1 MSNKK
6 LDADA
11 RQLDRI
17 VKKMIETVDQS
28 KTEIFHISE
37 QSRKEHERLL
47 EELRRTKEEVQRVIF
62 QTDNLEM
69 KTKSARQR
77 LSDVSKNFSRYT
89 EAEIRQAYEK
99 AHSLQ
104 MELAMAQEKEKQLRQ
119 RRDEL
124 ERRLAAVKETIER
137 ADHLIG
143 QVTVVLN
150 YLNGDFRELSEF
162 INGANEKQEFGL
174 RIIEAQE
181 EERKRL
187 SREIHDGPAQM
198 LANIIMRSDLI
209 ERIYR
214 ERGTEEAIHE
224 MRDLKKMVRS
234 ALYEVR
240 RIIYDLRPMALDD
253 LGLIPTLKKYLQTI
267 GEYHKTTITF
277 TYKGEVKRLSNRFEV
292 AVFRLVQEAVQNAL
306 KHAEATTIQV
316 KMELKQNSLLIV
328 VKDDGKGFNPNEKK
342 EKAFGLMGM
351 RERIEWLE
359 GKLHIYSQLGRGTIV
374 TMHIPLHKTEG
385 KGEQQ

>member
-6 LDADA
+6 LDA

-28 KTEIFHISE
+28 KAEIFHISE
-37 QSRKEHERLL
+37 QSRKEHDRLI
-47 EELRRTKEEVQRVIF
+47 EELQQVKEEVKRVIH
-62 QTDNLEM
+62 QTDRLEM
-69 KTKSARQR
+69 KTRLARQR
-77 LSDVSKNFSRYT
+77 LSDVSKNFSHYS

-104 MELAMAQEKEKQLRQ
+104 MELAMVQEKEKQLRQ

-124 ERRLAAVKETIER
+124 ERRLTAVKETIER

-150 YLNGDFRELSEF
+150 YLNGDFQELSDF

-198 LANIIMRSDLI
+198 LANVIMRSDLI

-214 ERGTEEAIHE
+214 ERGVEEAIGE

-267 GEYHKTTITF
+267 EEYHKTTITF
-277 TYKGEVKRLSNRFEV
+277 TYTGEVKRLSSRFEV

-359 GKLHIYSQLGRGTIV
+359 GKLHIYSQFGRGTIV
-374 TMHIPLHKTEG
+374 TMHIPLQKTAG

>member
-6 LDADA
+6 MNAKE
-11 RQLDRI
+11 LDRI

-28 KTEIFHISE
+28 KAEIFHISE

-69 KTKSARQR
+69 KTKLARQR

-150 YLNGDFRELSEF
+150 YLNGDFRELSDF

-198 LANIIMRSDLI
+198 LANVIMRSDLI

-214 ERGTEEAIHE
+214 ERGAEEAIGE

-267 GEYHKTTITF
+267 EEYHKTTITF
-277 TYKGEVKRLSNRFEV
+277 TYTGEVKRLSNRFEV

-359 GKLHIYSQLGRGTIV
+359 GKLHLYSQLGRGTIV
-374 TMHIPLHKTEG
+374 TMHIPIQQTKE

>member
-6 LDADA
+6 LDA

-28 KTEIFHISE
+28 KAEIFHISE

-69 KTKSARQR
+69 KTKLARQR

-104 MELAMAQEKEKQLRQ
+104 MELAMVQEKEKQLRQ

-124 ERRLAAVKETIER
+124 ERRLTAVKETIER

-150 YLNGDFRELSEF
+150 YLNGDFRELSDF

-198 LANIIMRSDLI
+198 LANVIMRSDLI

-214 ERGTEEAIHE
+214 ERGAEEAIGE

-267 GEYHKTTITF
+267 EEYHKTTITF
-277 TYKGEVKRLSNRFEV
+277 TYTGEVKRLSNRFEV

-316 KMELKQNSLLIV
+316 KMELKKDHLLIV

-374 TMHIPLHKTEG
+374 TMHIPLQKTEG
-385 KGEQQ
+385 KGERQQ

>member
-6 LDADA
+6 LDA

-28 KTEIFHISE
+28 KAEIFHISE

-69 KTKSARQR
+69 KTKLARQR

-104 MELAMAQEKEKQLRQ
+104 MELAMVQEKEKQLRQ

-124 ERRLAAVKETIER
+124 EQRLTAVKETIER

-150 YLNGDFRELSEF
+150 YLNGDFRELSDF

-198 LANIIMRSDLI
+198 LANVIMRSDLI

-214 ERGTEEAIHE
+214 ERGAEEAIGE

-267 GEYHKTTITF
+267 EEYHKTTITF
-277 TYKGEVKRLSNRFEV
+277 TYTGEVKRLSNRFEV

-306 KHAEATTIQV
+306 KHAEAKEIQV
-316 KMELKQNSLLIV
+316 KMELKKDHLLIV

-374 TMHIPLHKTEG
+374 TMHIPLQKTEG
-385 KGEQQ
+385 KGERQQ

>member
-6 LDADA
+6 LDA

-28 KTEIFHISE
+28 KAEIFHISE

-69 KTKSARQR
+69 KTKLARQR

-104 MELAMAQEKEKQLRQ
+104 MELAMVQEKEKQLRQ

-124 ERRLAAVKETIER
+124 ERRLTAVKETIER

-150 YLNGDFRELSEF
+150 YLNGDFRELSDF

-198 LANIIMRSDLI
+198 LANVIMRSDLI

-214 ERGTEEAIHE
+214 ERGAEEAIGE

-267 GEYHKTTITF
+267 EEYHKTTITF
-277 TYKGEVKRLSNRFEV
+277 TYTGEVKRLSNRFEV

-374 TMHIPLHKTEG
+374 TMHIPLQKTEG
-385 KGEQQ
+385 KGERQQ

>member
-6 LDADA
+6 LDA

-28 KTEIFHISE
+28 KAEIFRISE
-37 QSRKEHERLL
+37 QSRKEHDRLI
-47 EELRRTKEEVQRVIF
+47 EELQQVKEEVKRVIH

-69 KTKSARQR
+69 KTKLARQR
-77 LSDVSKNFSRYT
+77 LFDVSKNFSHYS

-104 MELAMAQEKEKQLRQ
+104 MELTMAQEKEKQLRQ

-124 ERRLAAVKETIER
+124 ERRLTAVKETIER

-150 YLNGDFRELSEF
+150 YLNGDFRELSDF

-187 SREIHDGPAQM
+187 SREIHDEPAQM
-198 LANIIMRSDLI
+198 LANVIMRSDLI

-214 ERGTEEAIHE
+214 ERGVEEAIGE

-267 GEYHKTTITF
+267 EEYHKTTITF
-277 TYKGEVKRLSNRFEV
+277 TYTGEVKRLSNRFEV

-316 KMELKQNSLLIV
+316 EMELKKDHLLIV

-342 EKAFGLMGM
+342 DKAFGLMGM
-351 RERIEWLE
+351 RERIEWLG

-374 TMHIPLHKTEG
+374 TMHIPLQKTAG

>member
-6 LDADA
+6 LDA

-28 KTEIFHISE
+28 KAEIFRISE
-37 QSRKEHERLL
+37 QSRKEHDRLI
-47 EELRRTKEEVQRVIF
+47 EELQQVKEEVKRVIH

-69 KTKSARQR
+69 KTKLARQR
-77 LSDVSKNFSRYT
+77 LFDVSKNFSHYS

-104 MELAMAQEKEKQLRQ
+104 MELTMAQEKEKQLRQ

-124 ERRLAAVKETIER
+124 ERRLTAVKETIER

-150 YLNGDFRELSEF
+150 YLNGDFRELSDF

-198 LANIIMRSDLI
+198 LANVIMRSDLI

-214 ERGTEEAIHE
+214 ERGVEEAIGE

-267 GEYHKTTITF
+267 EEYHKTTITF
-277 TYKGEVKRLSNRFEV
+277 TYTGEVKRLSNRFEV

-316 KMELKQNSLLIV
+316 EMELKKDHLLIV

-342 EKAFGLMGM
+342 DKAFGLMGM
-351 RERIEWLE
+351 RERIEWLG

-374 TMHIPLHKTEG
+374 TMHIPLQKTAG

>member
-6 LDADA
+6 LDA

-28 KTEIFHISE
+28 KAEIFRISE
-37 QSRKEHERLL
+37 QSRKEHDRLI
-47 EELRRTKEEVQRVIF
+47 EELQQVKEEVKRVIH

-69 KTKSARQR
+69 KTKLARQR
-77 LSDVSKNFSRYT
+77 LFDVSKNFSHYS

-104 MELAMAQEKEKQLRQ
+104 MELTMAQEKEKQLRQ

-124 ERRLAAVKETIER
+124 ERRLTAVKETIER

-150 YLNGDFRELSEF
+150 YLNGDFRELSDF

-198 LANIIMRSDLI
+198 LANVIMRSDLI

-214 ERGTEEAIHE
+214 ERGVEEAIGE

-267 GEYHKTTITF
+267 EEYHKTTITF
-277 TYKGEVKRLSNRFEV
+277 TYTGEVKRLSNRFEV

-316 KMELKQNSLLIV
+316 EMELKKDHLLIV

-342 EKAFGLMGM
+342 DKAFGLMGM

-374 TMHIPLHKTEG
+374 TMHIPLQKTAG

>member
-6 LDADA
+6 LDA

-28 KTEIFHISE
+28 KAEIFHISE
-37 QSRKEHERLL
+37 QSRKEHDRLI
-47 EELRRTKEEVQRVIF
+47 EELQQVKEEVKRVIH
-62 QTDNLEM
+62 QTDRLEM
-69 KTKSARQR
+69 KTRLARQR
-77 LSDVSKNFSRYT
+77 LSDVSKNFSHYS

-104 MELAMAQEKEKQLRQ
+104 MELAMVQEKEKQLRQ

-124 ERRLAAVKETIER
+124 ERRLTAVKETIER

-150 YLNGDFRELSEF
+150 YLNGDFQELSDF

-198 LANIIMRSDLI
+198 LANVIMRSDLI

-214 ERGTEEAIHE
+214 ERGAEEAIGE

-267 GEYHKTTITF
+267 EEYHKTTITF
-277 TYKGEVKRLSNRFEV
+277 TYTGEVKRLSNRFEV

-342 EKAFGLMGM
+342 DKAFGLMGM

-374 TMHIPLHKTEG
+374 TMHIPLQKTEG
-385 KGEQQ
+385 KGERQQ

>member
-6 LDADA
+6 LDA

-28 KTEIFHISE
+28 KAEIFHISE
-37 QSRKEHERLL
+37 QSRKEHDRLI
-47 EELRRTKEEVQRVIF
+47 EELQQVKEEVKRVIH

-69 KTKSARQR
+69 KTKLARQR
-77 LSDVSKNFSRYT
+77 LFDVSKNFSHYS

-104 MELAMAQEKEKQLRQ
+104 MELTMAQEKEKQLRQ

-124 ERRLAAVKETIER
+124 ERRLTAVKETIER

-150 YLNGDFRELSEF
+150 YLNGDFRELSDF

-181 EERKRL
+181 EERKQL

-198 LANIIMRSDLI
+198 LANVIMRSDLI

-214 ERGTEEAIHE
+214 ERGAEEAIGE

-267 GEYHKTTITF
+267 EEYHKTTITF
-277 TYKGEVKRLSNRFEV
+277 TYTGEVKRLSNRFEV

-306 KHAEATTIQV
+306 KHAEAKEIQV
-316 KMELKQNSLLIV
+316 KMELKKDHLLIV

-342 EKAFGLMGM
+342 DKAFGLMGM

-359 GKLHIYSQLGRGTIV
+359 GKLHIYSQFGRGTIV
-374 TMHIPLHKTEG
+374 TMHIPLQKTEG
-385 KGEQQ
+385 KGEQQQ

>member
-1 MSNKK
+1 
-6 LDADA
+6 
-11 RQLDRI
+11 
-17 VKKMIETVDQS
+17 MIETVDQS
-28 KTEIFHISE
+28 KAEIFRISE
-37 QSRKEHERLL
+37 QSRKEHDRLI
-47 EELRRTKEEVQRVIF
+47 EELQQVKEEVKRVIH

-69 KTKSARQR
+69 KTKLARQR
-77 LSDVSKNFSRYT
+77 LFDVSKNFSHYS

-104 MELAMAQEKEKQLRQ
+104 MELTMAQEKEKQLRQ

-124 ERRLAAVKETIER
+124 ERRLTAVKETIER

-150 YLNGDFRELSEF
+150 YLNGDFRELSDF

-198 LANIIMRSDLI
+198 LANVIMRSDLI

-214 ERGTEEAIHE
+214 ERGVEEAIGE

-267 GEYHKTTITF
+267 EEYHKTTITF
-277 TYKGEVKRLSNRFEV
+277 TYTGEVKRLSNRFEV

-316 KMELKQNSLLIV
+316 EMELKKDHLLIV

-342 EKAFGLMGM
+342 DKAFGLMGM
-351 RERIEWLE
+351 RERIEWLG

-374 TMHIPLHKTEG
+374 TMHIPLQKTAG